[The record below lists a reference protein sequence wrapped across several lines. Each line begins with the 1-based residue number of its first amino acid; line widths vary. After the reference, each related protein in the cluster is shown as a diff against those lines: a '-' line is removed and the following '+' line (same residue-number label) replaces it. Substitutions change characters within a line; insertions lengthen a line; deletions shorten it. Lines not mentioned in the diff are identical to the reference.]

1 MSKINWAELWTT
13 INSNIFLFSLT
24 IAVLLPFAVILV
36 GYAIHML
43 GLTLAQLADLFID
56 SWIVYAIIN
65 YLFFPG
71 VMLHET
77 AHALFA
83 VLTGAKVTELALFK
97 RDGDS
102 LGHVNFRHRGGPI
115 LVAVQRIFISSAPM
129 FVGAA
134 VVFGCQHVVFHMAT
148 APLWLKI
155 LAGYIGISM
164 FFHMTM
170 SPQDIKVYVKGIPV
184 FILILFIEMLLLRFF
199 HII

>member
-1 MSKINWAELWTT
+1 MSDLNIPELWAQ
-13 INSNIFLFSLT
+13 INSNIFLLSLT
-24 IAVLLPFAVILV
+24 VAVVLPFAVILV

-56 SWIVYAIIN
+56 SWVVYAIIN

-71 VMLHET
+71 VMLHEL

-83 VLTGAKVTELALFK
+83 VLTGARVTELALFK
-97 RDGDS
+97 KDGDS
-102 LGHVNFRHRGGPI
+102 LGHVNFMHRGGTI

-129 FVGAA
+129 FVGAV
-134 VVFGCQHVVFHMAT
+134 VVFACRYIILLDAV
-148 APLWLKI
+148 PLWGKI
-155 LAGYIGISM
+155 LSGYIGVSM

-184 FILILFIEMLLLRFF
+184 FMIILFIEVFLLRLFGV
-199 HII
+199 I

>member
-1 MSKINWAELWTT
+1 MTDLNIPELWAQ
-13 INSNIFLFSLT
+13 INSNIFLLSLT
-24 IAVLLPFAVILV
+24 VAVILPFAVILT

-56 SWIVYAIIN
+56 SWFVYAVIN

-71 VMLHET
+71 VMLHEL

-83 VLTGAKVTELALFK
+83 VLTGARVTELTLFK

-102 LGHVNFRHRGGPI
+102 LGHVNFQHRGGTI

-129 FVGAA
+129 YVGGI
-134 VVFGCQHVVFHMAT
+134 VVLACRHFILLAST
-148 APLWLKI
+148 PLWAKI
-155 LAGYIGISM
+155 LSGYIGISM

-184 FILILFIEMLLLRFF
+184 FMVLLFIEVFLLRLFGM
-199 HII
+199 I